1 RGGSCGSAAAPGRA
15 GGWHSSRGRPA
26 PRRSSRDGDRP
37 PRHRVPRRRLRA
49 GRLPGPA
56 AQRRVRQRP
65 WRPAGGGG
73 SFRCRACSLQM
84 GAGGARRAGLSP
96 AGGRHTM
103 PHAGAGL
110 GRRRMPVAGARRA
123 APVRSSAG
131 GGNRDVRCSRIPAP
145 ATGRGHTAA
154 PEEKPP
160 MQQLELKDPAAF
172 ASEFLRQTQL
182 QGFGALSK
190 RDLELLV
197 FVLLERDGA
206 IDRNSSNHAAAAQLR
221 VTPAKLR
228 ALRRDG
234 YARWRQLVA
243 EPADEALRRILGNV
257 LTEANLRAGSSHVSE
272 RSRKEGF
279 LAVRIEHPD
288 DRQQFE
294 QAVLDS
300 GGLPVYERNREVL
313 AVRFDTLV
321 ALAERSGFL
330 QPDTEAVVAA
340 LRGLAPASQELAE
353 LLRKDITRI
362 TWADVRNTLNSLG
375 AKAVAGSA
383 EGAVRG
389 LLRVV
394 FPFLP

>member
-1 RGGSCGSAAAPGRA
+1 ARA
-15 GGWHSSRGRPA
+15 GCRGRQ
-26 PRRSSRDGDRP
+26 RSAESGSGHGGQQLGAGHSGVEHVPSRWV
-37 PRHRVPRRRLRA
+37 RVVRVARDCRRLADGTRCHMPERGWDA
-49 GRLPGPA
+49 G
-56 AQRRVRQRP
+56 VCP
-65 WRPAGGGG
+65 W
-73 SFRCRACSLQM
+73 
-84 GAGGARRAGLSP
+84 
-96 AGGRHTM
+96 
-103 PHAGAGL
+103 
-110 GRRRMPVAGARRA
+110 PVRA

-206 IDRNSSNHAAAAQLR
+206 IDRNASNHAAAAQLR

-362 TWADVRNTLNSLG
+362 AWADVRNTLNSLG

-394 FPFLP
+394 FPSLP